1 MKSFLLLLLSTITCQ
16 FLIAQNVGI
25 NTTTPLGKLH
35 IKGSADTSQL
45 VIDANS
51 TQTNLRPLIRLRKS
65 DGNDLLWIHSDNN
78 SNSFLGL
85 GGGRVNNASG
95 GAIFNTFI
103 GGSAGFS
110 NTLGYGNTAIGTA
123 SLYSN
128 STASENTAVGTRALF
143 SQSFNN
149 SNSSWP
155 SANTAVGF
163 DALYSNQPIF
173 PQNGRWNTA
182 VGHSALYNN
191 TIGIA
196 NTGIGKESLYAN
208 VSGNYN
214 TASGNGSL
222 YANVSGQNNT
232 ASGYRSL
239 YANVSG
245 DDNTAFGYFS
255 LTSNTIGIHNT
266 ALGNLAL
273 LHNTTASQNTA
284 IGYAALGNQSFSN
297 SIASPNTAWYSGNT
311 AVGFEA
317 LTSNNPSDA
326 TNGIN
331 NTAVGAYALRN
342 NATGYNNT
350 GVGVTALFSNT
361 TGYQNIAIGRQALF
375 YNTTGGLNTAIGYKA
390 LRNNNGELN
399 TAYGNFALENN
410 LTGNFNLALGY
421 YSLNNN
427 TVGSNNTAIGT
438 DAQNDGI
445 NSSFNTIIGASAR
458 IAANVNNSTV
468 IGHGAYTNTPNLAL
482 LGSPSTAFTGGYNN
496 WTNFSDGRFKKD
508 VDESVKGLDFIL
520 RLRPVTYH
528 MDVRG
533 LYKFWGI
540 SPYGKED
547 SLGSKSSVL
556 MDDAITKKEAIRM
569 TGFVA
574 QEVEKAAM
582 DSHYDFDGVI
592 KPSHDKDH
600 YRIAYGEFVV
610 PLVKAM
616 QEQQVII
623 EKQNKLIDDLLKR
636 VTALETKQ

>member
-65 DGNDLLWIHSDNN
+65 DGNDLMWIHSDNN

-85 GGGRVNNASG
+85 GGGRVNNATG

-128 STASENTAVGTRALF
+128 STASENTAIGTRALF

-163 DALYSNQPIF
+163 DALYSNQSNF

-196 NTGIGKESLYAN
+196 NTGIGMESLYAN

-222 YANVSGQNNT
+222 YANVTGFSNT

-239 YANVSG
+239 YSNTTGNSNTAYGTEVLSNNTNGNLNTAIGLYALLSNTTGSLNTAIGGYALTGQSFSNANV
-245 DDNTAFGYFS
+245 AWVC
-255 LTSNTIGIHNT
+255 
-266 ALGNLAL
+266 A
-273 LHNTTASQNTA
+273 NTA
-284 IGYAALGNQSFSN
+284 IGY
-297 SIASPNTAWYSGNT
+297 
-311 AVGFEA
+311 EA
-317 LTSNNPSDA
+317 LYTNHPTA
-326 TNGIN
+326 TTNGIN
-331 NTAVGAYALRN
+331 NTAVGAYAIRN
-342 NATGYNNT
+342 NVTGYENT
-350 GVGVTALFSNT
+350 GVGVTALYSNTTGSQNTAVGRQALFSNT
-361 TGYQNIAIGRQALF
+361 TGIFN
-375 YNTTGGLNTAIGYKA
+375 NAIGYKA
-390 LRNNNGELN
+390 LLSNNGDAN
-399 TAYGNFALENN
+399 TAYGNNALENN
-410 LTGNFNLALGY
+410 TTGYSNIAIGNNSLFYNITGNFN
-421 YSLNNN
+421 
-427 TVGSNNTAIGT
+427 TVIGSQ
-438 DAQNDGI
+438 AQNDGS
-445 NSSFNTIIGASAR
+445 NSNNNIIIGGYAH
-458 IAANVNNSTV
+458 IAANVNNSIV
-468 IGHGAYTNTPNLAL
+468 IGYNAYTNTPSLAL
-482 LGSPSTAFTGGYNN
+482 LGNASTQYTGGYAN
-496 WTNFSDGRFKKD
+496 WSNFSDGRFKKD
-508 VDESVKGLDFIL
+508 MDESVKGLDFIM

-547 SLGSKSSVL
+547 SLASKKSKIL

-569 TGFVA
+569 SGFVA
-574 QEVEKAAM
+574 QEVEKAAT